1 MQDTLAKI
9 VYQTGR
15 RRWHAEPCV
24 LDVRTGGRW
33 HNLVVRAERLRLLE
47 EQLEG
52 IWDDPANFV
61 NLFVAELVL
70 LLDQLADGWVLE
82 SDEPYGVLGAT
93 SGDLVKLADDGGLGT
108 SLVAVGLELAV
119 AVKLERFSGLVAA
132 QLD

>member
-1 MQDTLAKI
+1 MTKVLWISGTRLKSAKLARHWTPRNRDPNTKSGLVQDTLAKI

-15 RRWHAEPCV
+15 RRWHAEACA
-24 LDVRTGGRW
+24 LEVRTGGRW

-61 NLFVAELVL
+61 KLFVTELVL

-82 SDEPYGVLGAT
+82 SVEAYGVLGAT
-93 SGDLVKLADDGGLGT
+93 PVIW
-108 SLVAVGLELAV
+108 
-119 AVKLERFSGLVAA
+119 
-132 QLD
+132 

>member
-15 RRWHAEPCV
+15 RHWRAEPCV
-24 LDVRTGGRW
+24 LEVRTGGRW
-33 HNLVVRAERLRLLE
+33 HNLEVRAEGLRLLE

-52 IWDDPANFV
+52 IWDDPTNFV
-61 NLFVAELVL
+61 KLLVTELVL

-82 SDEPYGVLGAT
+82 SDEAYGVLGAT
-93 SGDLVKLADDGGLGT
+93 SGDLVKLADDGGLAT

-119 AVKLERFSGLVAA
+119 AVKLEPFSGLVAT
-132 QLD
+132 QSD